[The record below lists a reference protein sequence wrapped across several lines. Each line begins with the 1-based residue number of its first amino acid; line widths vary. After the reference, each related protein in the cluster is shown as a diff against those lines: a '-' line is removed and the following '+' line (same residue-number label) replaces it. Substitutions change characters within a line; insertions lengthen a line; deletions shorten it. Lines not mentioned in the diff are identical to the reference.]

1 MALTSRW
8 TIACLLL
15 ALAAAVQAAN
25 RQEGSAAG
33 YFRIGEV
40 RLDVSHA
47 VAVIE
52 DASGEDDAHTLV
64 FLSAVPLDAVKIAGA
79 FDPMDAVREQEPK
92 GGYIRLCIGADGSD
106 CGLFFS
112 PEGFNSG
119 GYGELKL
126 DRHDAQQVA
135 ARFVLAKPED
145 FMGKDYQFDLR
156 FDSAITPP
164 AGAALPIGGGEPG
177 RAYNA
182 YLAALAKGDLAA
194 LRAMAGEDGAWR
206 YPEDDPTAGKEMLK
220 SARDEQPVQAE
231 ILRGR
236 VHGDEAILWVRGADR
251 DDIHR
256 AGRVS
261 MRKAEGAWRFE
272 EADLDSVEE

>member
-1 MALTSRW
+1 MRRLPVF
-8 TIACLLL
+8 LLGAVL
-15 ALAAAVQAAN
+15 AFVAAEVRAADT
-25 RQEGSAAG
+25 RG
-33 YFRIGEV
+33 YFRIGDA
-40 RLDVSHA
+40 RLDVSQA

-52 DASGEDDAHTLV
+52 EASGADEGDHTLV
-64 FLSAVPLDAVKIAGA
+64 FLSTAPLDAVKVAAA
-79 FDPMDAVREQEPK
+79 FDAMDAVREQEPR
-92 GGYIRLCIGADGSD
+92 GGYIRLCIDADGSD

-126 DRHDAQQVA
+126 DRHDTQHIAGH
-135 ARFVLAKPED
+135 FVLAQPED

-164 AGAALPIGGGEPG
+164 PGTALPAGGGEPG

-182 YLAALAKGDLAA
+182 YLAALAKGDLVG
-194 LRAMAGEDGAWR
+194 LRAMAGENGSWR
-206 YPEDDPTAGKEMLK
+206 YPEDDPTAAKEALK

-236 VHGDEAILWVRGADR
+236 VHGDEAILWVRGLDR
-251 DDIHR
+251 DEIHR
-256 AGRVS
+256 AGRVL
-261 MRKAEGAWRFE
+261 MRKAEGRWRFE

>member
-1 MALTSRW
+1 MRRLPVF
-8 TIACLLL
+8 LLSAVL
-15 ALAAAVQAAN
+15 AFVAADVRAADA
-25 RQEGSAAG
+25 RG

-47 VAVIE
+47 VVVVE
-52 DASGEDDAHTLV
+52 DASGEDGAHTLV
-64 FLSAVPLDAVKIAGA
+64 FLTAAPLDAGKVAA
-79 FDPMDAVREQEPK
+79 ALDPMDAVREQEPK
-92 GGYIRLCIGADGSD
+92 GGYIRLCIDADGSD

-126 DRHDAQQVA
+126 DRHDAQHIGG
-135 ARFVLAKPED
+135 RFALAKPED

-164 AGAALPIGGGEPG
+164 AGTALPAGGGEAG
-177 RAYNA
+177 RAYNV
-182 YLAALAKGDLAA
+182 YLAALTKGDLAA
-194 LRAMAGEDGAWR
+194 LRAMAGEDGSWR
-206 YPEDDPTAGKEMLK
+206 FPEDDPTAAKEALK

-231 ILRGR
+231 VLRGR
-236 VHGDEAILWVRGADR
+236 VHGDEAILWVRGVDR
-251 DDIHR
+251 DDIRR
-256 AGRVS
+256 AGRVL
-261 MRKAEGAWRFE
+261 MRQAGGRWHFE